1 LFHQA
6 SIFIFGKELSMRHAL
21 NNESWKSLMP
31 DSYDWLN
38 QVKVT
43 VATATVSDAHHIVGV
58 NCDEKDKDQYR
69 INANA
74 LTPDFIAKINAAAK
88 SFGWKPLAGP
98 IHLNVENVSLTLVPL
113 SGIKVSSKQISRQ
126 IGLDAAKA
134 IKELKTS
141 KLAICVGDSI
151 SELEVFNGFVSG
163 VYNHVGFKGSRKKD
177 TSRFPTSVVLA
188 GSKVSSEAIATHV
201 EMSKAE
207 ALTRFLQD
215 APPNYLN
222 PLKFAEIALDIAK
235 DSGVPCRILDKEQ
248 MTKLGM
254 GSMLSVSDGS
264 NIEPRTIVIEI
275 EGKDNSK
282 TVAFVGKGLTF
293 DTGGISIKP
302 SVGMEEMKYDMS
314 GGAAVLGTA
323 LYFSRIKPPVKV
335 ICIIGAAENMPSGSA
350 TRPGDIVRAMNGKTI
365 EVHNTDAEGRLVLA
379 DMLHYA
385 ITEYKPDMVIDIATL
400 TGAVLFALG
409 CVGSAVMTNDPAT
422 AQHIMRAGEEGGE
435 PLWQLPLWP
444 ELEKEVKSE
453 IADLKNIAKGNVK
466 GGSIMGGM
474 FLKEFVGETKWVHLD
489 IAGTGWNCQAL
500 GYPTTGGSAFGM
512 RTLINTAELFNR

>member
-1 LFHQA
+1 M
-6 SIFIFGKELSMRHAL
+6 SMRHAL
-21 NNESWKSLMP
+21 SNESWKSLMP

-38 QVKVT
+38 QVKVS
-43 VATATVSDAHHIVGV
+43 VAAAVVSDAHHIVGV
-58 NCDEKDKDQYR
+58 IGDEKDKEKFR
-69 INANA
+69 INSAVFA
-74 LTPDFIAKINAAAK
+74 EDFITKTTAAAAAL
-88 SFGWKPLAGP
+88 GWKPSAGP
-98 IHLNVENVSLTLVPL
+98 IHLSVDKVSLTLVPQ
-113 SGIKVSSKQISRQ
+113 SSVKVSSKQISRQ

-134 IKELKTS
+134 VKELKIS
-141 KLAICVGDSI
+141 KIAICTGESI
-151 SELEVFNGFVSG
+151 SELEVFNGLVSG
-163 VYNHVGFKGSRKKD
+163 FYNHVGFKGTRKKD
-177 TSRFPTSVVLA
+177 TSRFPTSIALV
-188 GSKVSSEAIATHV
+188 GSKAGAEAITSHL
-201 EMSKAE
+201 ELSKAE
-207 ALTRFLQD
+207 AMTRFLQD

-222 PLKFAEIALDIAK
+222 PLKFAEIALDLAK
-235 DSGVPCRILDKEQ
+235 EAGVPCRILDKEQ

-264 NIEPRTIVIEI
+264 VVEPRTIIIEI

-293 DTGGISIKP
+293 DAGGISIKP

-323 LYFSRIKPPVKV
+323 MYFAKVKPPVKV
-335 ICIIGAAENMPSGSA
+335 VCVIGASENMPSGSA

-385 ITEYKPDMVIDIATL
+385 ITEYKPNMVIDIATL

-409 CVGSAVMTNDPAT
+409 CVGSAVMTNDAAT
-422 AQHIMRAGEEGGE
+422 AAHVMRAGEEGGE

-444 ELEKEVKSE
+444 ELEKEVKSD

-466 GGSIMGGM
+466 GGTIMGGM
-474 FLKEFVGETKWVHLD
+474 FLKEFVGDAKWVHLD

-500 GYPTTGGSAFGM
+500 GYPAAGGSAFGM